1 MNFRRIASVAVA
13 CAITIGG
20 ASAQGVSEAPADASV
35 YFVNLADGD
44 TVASPVTVVFGLS
57 GMGIAPAGHEIDNT
71 GHHHLL
77 INRPP
82 FGEGEADEMDYA
94 IFNDDNHRHFGGGQ
108 TEVTLDLPAGEHTL
122 QLVLGRLEPCG
133 PRQPGDVG
141 SDHDHRGMI
150 ADPEY

>member
-1 MNFRRIASVAVA
+1 MNFRKIASVAVA
-13 CAITIGG
+13 SAITISG
-20 ASAQGVSEAPADASV
+20 ASAQGLSEAPADASV

-44 TVASPVTVVFGLS
+44 TVTSPLTVVFGLS

-122 QLVLGRLEPCG
+122 QLVLGDWSHVVHATP
-133 PRQPGDVG
+133 VM
-141 SDHDHRGMI
+141 SDQI
-150 ADPEY
+150 TITVE